1 MAYASYNPSCTA
13 GAANTKGA
21 YTQVVASTPFAS
33 SRVYLTPEY
42 HSAAWRFVLVDVA
55 TGAAGAETVIVAN
68 IAGASDMD
76 AIASGF
82 TAIDVDIPAGSRVAV
97 RAQSATGGTIP
108 ALGLVLE
115 DRALG
120 SLANP
125 VTYGTDLTNS
135 RGFTVDPGGTANT
148 KGAYAVLAASTSA
161 RMDAVLLCVT
171 AIVQGVSLTA
181 ARWLLD
187 VATGAAGAETVLVP
201 NLVFV
206 SNANND
212 VVRPELVRFPVAIPA
227 GTRVTVRAQCT
238 DTGAF
243 SRLLAVT
250 LIGMQEPTPA
260 SGGGPTAVAYVG

>member
-42 HSAAWRFVLVDVA
+42 HSAAWRFVLV
-55 TGAAGAETVIVAN
+55 
-68 IAGASDMD
+68 
-76 AIASGF
+76 
-82 TAIDVDIPAGSRVAV
+82 
-97 RAQSATGGTIP
+97 
-108 ALGLVLE
+108 
-115 DRALG
+115 
-120 SLANP
+120 
-125 VTYGTDLTNS
+125 
-135 RGFTVDPGGTANT
+135 
-148 KGAYAVLAASTSA
+148 
-161 RMDAVLLCVT
+161 
-171 AIVQGVSLTA
+171 
-181 ARWLLD
+181 D